1 MIGINEDEIID
12 FIKLLAIQPI
22 HIQFKEFM
30 AFDDNQYD
38 MSRVVA
44 YK

>member
-12 FIKLLAIQPI
+12 FIKLLEIQPI

-30 AFDDNQYD
+30 AFDGNH
-38 MSRVVA
+38 MTCLE
-44 YK
+44 